1 MSRRSDLRYLILFG
15 VAGCVILLDQL
26 VKLWVTAV
34 LPLYDSVSV
43 VPGFFDLVNIRN
55 RGAAFGFLNR
65 SDIAWQFWLFL
76 AAAVLAGG
84 VILWLTRAAERGS
97 HAFVAGMGLILG
109 GAAGNLLDRIRFRAV
124 VDFLDFHVAGWHW
137 PAFNVADIAICC
149 GAFLVCFTVWRS
161 ERAARKKVGP
171 VPVRQAG
178 GRGGKTE
185 ERRS

>member
-1 MSRRSDLRYLILFG
+1 MSGRSDLRYRILFG
-15 VAGCVILLDQL
+15 AACGVALLDQL
-26 VKLWVTAV
+26 VKAWVTAV
-34 LPLYDSVSV
+34 IPLYGSGSV

-55 RGAAFGFLNR
+55 RGAAFGF
-65 SDIAWQFWLFL
+65 IEWQFWLFL

-97 HAFVAGMGLILG
+97 HLFVAGMGLILG

-149 GAFLVCFTVWRS
+149 GAFLACFTVLRS
-161 ERAARKKVGP
+161 ERRARKSAVSAGKTGEAAHN
-171 VPVRQAG
+171 AG
-178 GRGGKTE
+178 GKRA
-185 ERRS
+185 

>member
-1 MSRRSDLRYLILFG
+1 MSGRSDPRYRILFG
-15 VAGCVILLDQL
+15 AACGVALLDQL
-26 VKLWVTAV
+26 VKAWVTAV
-34 LPLYDSVSV
+34 LPLYGSVSV

-65 SDIAWQFWLFL
+65 SDIEWQFWLFL

-97 HAFVAGMGLILG
+97 HLFVAGMGLILG

-149 GAFLVCFTVWRS
+149 GAFLACFTVLWS
-161 ERAARKKVGP
+161 ERRARKSAVSAGKTGEAAHN
-171 VPVRQAG
+171 AG
-178 GRGGKTE
+178 GKRA
-185 ERRS
+185 